1 MHRVNHPVNHPVTF
15 QGSRLAAAWVKLTG
29 WKVVFDGLPAKQG
42 VLIGYPHTSNWDFIT
57 VMPAKW
63 AMGLPI
69 KFFAKDSL
77 FRIPVFGRWLRA
89 IGGVPIDRS
98 SPKGVVGEMVSQLQ
112 AHKAR
117 DELLWLGLSP
127 EGTRKLTDG
136 WRSGFYQL
144 ALGADVP
151 LGMLRIDYGR
161 KEIRLVDFMRLSGDV
176 AADYSQFAQAFEGV
190 RGYHAQQMAPIRPL
204 PPRQVSDS
212 TSTTS

>member
-1 MHRVNHPVNHPVTF
+1 MRADAPMTP

-29 WKVVFDGLPAKQG
+29 WRVVFEGLPAKQG
-42 VLIGYPHTSNWDFIT
+42 VVIGYPHTSNWDFIT

-63 AMGLPI
+63 AIGLPVQ
-69 KFFAKDSL
+69 FFAKDSL

-117 DELLWLGLSP
+117 GDVLWLGLSP

-151 LGMLRIDYGR
+151 LGMLCIDYGR

-176 AADYSQFAQAFEGV
+176 AADYARFAQAFDGV
-190 RGYHAQQMAPIRPL
+190 RGYHPQQMAPIRPL
-204 PPRQVSDS
+204 PPRRATDS
-212 TSTTS
+212 TSHTS